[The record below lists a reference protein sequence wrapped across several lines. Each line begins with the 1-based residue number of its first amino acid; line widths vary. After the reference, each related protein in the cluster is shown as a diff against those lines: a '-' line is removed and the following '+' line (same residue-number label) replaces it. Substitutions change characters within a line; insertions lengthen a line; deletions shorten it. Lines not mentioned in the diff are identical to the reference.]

1 MDGTNYSEC
10 EEQFKIYSNDNYLTS
25 VNPKCG
31 SVAGGTEITM
41 AIEIDS
47 QTSQSLQDLKIGFQ
61 PKLKPARQSD

>member
-10 EEQFKIYSNDNYLTS
+10 EEVLKIYSNDNYLTS

-41 AIEIDS
+41 AIDIDA
-47 QTSQSLQDLKIGFQ
+47 QTANYLQDLKIGF
-61 PKLKPARQSD
+61 